1 MTALGAAAVGPHSVE
16 SSSRPGLQSFEGYAI
31 TCVLAALEMAGLLE
45 ALEGA
50 GLRPPPRGEG
60 GGEAGR
66 LLEASLRYLVQ
77 RQLAFEDS
85 GAFKLTESG
94 RALTRDK
101 GYLVWLAG
109 GYGEPLRRL
118 DAFLL
123 GRKSYARDYPRD
135 GRWVAEGAAMLGRR
149 DVAPQAM
156 TLLKGISFETALDL
170 GCGNARF
177 LIAVCQTFGCRGVG
191 IDLSPEACQAAS
203 ESVGAAGMEER
214 IRIIQGD
221 AFDPAVS
228 SHLGRAQLVITF
240 FLLHELSSRG
250 GSALVDFLSSLRSAL
265 PPRAHLLAAEVLP
278 PRSRSG
284 RPERFT
290 PEFSLV
296 HALMG
301 QTLSGETEWRQ
312 AFRQGGFLVR
322 DVTRVTMP
330 GGVLLLGQ
338 RAA

>member
-1 MTALGAAAVGPHSVE
+1 MATLGAAALGLSGSETP
-16 SSSRPGLQSFEGYAI
+16 SRPGLRVFEGYAI
-31 TCVLAALEMAGLLE
+31 TCVLASLEMAGLLDR
-45 ALEGA
+45 LEGA
-50 GLRPPPRGEG
+50 GLRAPLSGE
-60 GGEAGR
+60 GEAGR
-66 LLEASLRYLVQ
+66 LLQACLRYLVQ
-77 RQLAFEDS
+77 RHLADENS
-85 GAFKLTESG
+85 GVFKLTEGG

-101 GYLVWLAG
+101 GYLVWLSG

-123 GRKSYARDYPRD
+123 GQKTYGSDYVRD

-149 DVAPQAM
+149 DVAPEAM
-156 TLLKGISFETALDL
+156 SLLRGISFETALDL

-177 LIAVCQTFGCRGVG
+177 LIAVCQAFACRGIG
-191 IDLSPEACQAAS
+191 IDLSPAACQAAR
-203 ESVGAAGMEER
+203 ESVRAAGMEER

-221 AFDPAVS
+221 AFDPAA
-228 SHLGRAQLVITF
+228 LPPGQAQLVITF
-240 FLLHELSSRG
+240 FLLHELSAPGRP
-250 GSALVDFLSSLRSAL
+250 ALVDFLSSLSSRLA
-265 PPRAHLLAAEVLP
+265 PGAHLLAAEVLP
-278 PRSRSG
+278 PRARTA

-296 HALMG
+296 HALMS
-301 QTLSGETEWRQ
+301 QTLSDEAQWRR
-312 AFRQGGFLVR
+312 AFRQGGFNVR

>member
-1 MTALGAAAVGPHSVE
+1 MTALGAAAVGPRSVE
-16 SSSRPGLQSFEGYAI
+16 SSSRPGLRSFEGYAI

-50 GLRPPPRGEG
+50 GLRPPAGGEV
-60 GGEAGR
+60 EAGR
-66 LLEASLRYLVQ
+66 LLQASLRYLVQ

-203 ESVGAAGMEER
+203 ESVRAAGMEER

-265 PPRAHLLAAEVLP
+265 PPR
-278 PRSRSG
+278 SRSG

-301 QTLSGETEWRQ
+301 QTLSGENEWRQ